1 MSKIKSIGIT
11 VRLPPPL
18 YKKLAD
24 RAKAEGRSVNQE
36 AIRLFRESL
45 DRTLSREEGILEE
58 VNRQEAL
65 LQKTKAGLARM
76 QQSMADVE
84 ARISRLEPKIEGKQ
98 TQVVKAEDVPR
109 TKAFPLQPAV
119 PAEPLSETFPTSGL
133 SRHKGW
139 PTPCLHAHRLHQKPW
154 PSGRK

>member
-36 AIRLFRESL
+36 AIRLFQESL

-65 LQKTKAGLARM
+65 LQKTKADLARM

-84 ARISRLEPKIEGKQ
+84 ARISRLEPKIEGKPRRMRAKDA
-98 TQVVKAEDVPR
+98 TVADVVHA
-109 TKAFPLQPAV
+109 
-119 PAEPLSETFPTSGL
+119 PTEA
-133 SRHKGW
+133 K
-139 PTPCLHAHRLHQKPW
+139 
-154 PSGRK
+154 